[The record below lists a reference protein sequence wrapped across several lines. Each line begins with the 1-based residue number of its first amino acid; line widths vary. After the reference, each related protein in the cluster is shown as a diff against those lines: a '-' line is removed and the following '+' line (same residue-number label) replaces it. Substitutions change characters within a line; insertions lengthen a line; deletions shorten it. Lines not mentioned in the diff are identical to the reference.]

1 MTLRRL
7 VPPQNADY
15 GRWFAEEVRPHE
27 PGLRSWLR
35 RRFPALQDVDDVIQ
49 DAYVRLIRAKSAG
62 RVGCAKSYLYS
73 IARNAVLDRYR
84 HERVVLM
91 ERMTENGE
99 LSVLD
104 DERHGA
110 DAVCH
115 DEELALL
122 AEAIQSLP
130 ERCRE
135 ILVLRKVHRLSQREI
150 AQRLGIAENTV
161 AAQAS
166 IGVRRCIAFFR
177 ERNVKR

>member
-1 MTLRRL
+1 M
-7 VPPQNADY
+7 PPQNADH

-27 PGLRSWLR
+27 PGLRTWLR
-35 RRFPALQDVDDVIQ
+35 LRFPALQDIDDVIQ
-49 DAYVRLIRAKSAG
+49 DAYVRLFRAKSAG
-62 RVGCAKSYLYS
+62 RVECAKSYLYS

-84 HERVVLM
+84 HERVVPM

-99 LSVLD
+99 LSVLE

-122 AEAIQSLP
+122 AEAIQTLP
-130 ERCRE
+130 ARCRE

-150 AQRLGIAENTV
+150 AQRLGLSENTV

-177 ERNVKR
+177 ERKVKR

>member
-1 MTLRRL
+1 
-7 VPPQNADY
+7 VPPENAEQ

-27 PGLRSWLR
+27 PGLRLWLR
-35 RRFPALQDVDDVIQ
+35 LRFPALQDVDDVIQ
-49 DAYVRLIRAKSAG
+49 DAYVRLFRARSAG
-62 RVGCAKSYLYS
+62 RVACTKSYLYS

-84 HERVVLM
+84 HERVVPM
-91 ERMTENGE
+91 ERMTENDG
-99 LSVLD
+99 LAVLD

-122 AEAIQSLP
+122 AEAIQTLP
-130 ERCRE
+130 DRCRE
-135 ILVLRKVHRLSQREI
+135 ILLLRKVQRLSQREI
-150 AQRLGIAENTV
+150 ALRLGISENTV